1 MKRERAVVV
10 QGDTVL
16 RCSSME
22 LRLEPNDVIADLRA
36 IGVPSRDRFVHAS

>member
-22 LRLEPNDVIADLRA
+22 LRLEANDVIADLRA